1 MKVVGIRKVDFTAQ
15 DGNRISGVSLFCS
28 YPITKN
34 GEGFAV
40 DKIFLSDKKM
50 ADCGYFP
57 EVGDEIGVNY
67 NRFGKVDS
75 IVPLGQ

>member
-1 MKVVGIRKVDFTAQ
+1 MKVVGIRKVDFTAK
-15 DGNRISGVSLFCS
+15 DGNRISGVSLFGS

-34 GEGFAV
+34 GEGYSV

-57 EVGDEIGVNY
+57 EVGDEIIVNY

-75 IVPLGQ
+75 IAPLGQ

>member
-15 DGNRISGVSLFCS
+15 DGNRICGVSMYCS

-34 GEGFAV
+34 GDGFAV
-40 DKIFLSDKKM
+40 DKIFLSDNKM
-50 ADCGYFP
+50 SSCGYYP

-67 NRFGKVDS
+67 NRFGKVES
-75 IVPLGQ
+75 VFELGV